1 MLRMKKLQNRKIG
14 DGFLYPESYT
24 TRTSAFASVGKGA
37 AFAGRLAVAVA
48 MLLGAGQLT
57 YTPVAGAATVTYDS
71 DSDDDPLK
79 GGDGSDNALTI
90 SGGNFGSANN
100 IIGGD
105 GRGSDIWNAD
115 EEEADTNNNTVTITG
130 GTYEFSLGIYGGINK
145 GKEANGNTVTLNG
158 GTFAQDMDIYGGQAG
173 TEGTANNNTVT
184 IKNLTLGQ
192 YGRVGKIVGGDASST
207 TTGNTVNLLLNNLT
221 IVRLYGGTGATT
233 SGNTLNIAAKGIVI
247 GNEWTADATILEK
260 FQQINFYLP
269 SGTANGDTLLEVKGK
284 ADLTGT
290 SIGAAALTGGW
301 VNLSVNDT
309 VTLMSATDII
319 GINDGAVENSIGG
332 NITFL
337 SANSLAADD
346 KYTLTLNKAD
356 NKIIATVTD
365 KTATSGGDESAT
377 LAGEAGSG
385 GESSGV
391 TDISQNQRVKST
403 VETRMASL
411 GLLNSTADMLAGAG
425 FDKALEAVQLAQEE
439 AEKETAQAGPT
450 GVRAEQAGTASYFVP
465 YAVTSGSSL
474 RQQSGSHVDT
484 KGFGIS
490 SGFSREL
497 TNRNGKLLLAP
508 FVEYSRGKYDS
519 YQDNGIHADGKSRA
533 YGLGVMARQTNHAG
547 LYYEGSLR
555 FGRVKSDYSSQ
566 LSTVTHAYYDSS
578 SNYWAGHLG
587 LGKITPLT
595 HHNSLNCYVKYFY
608 SHQSGDDVT
617 VNINGGALT
626 DNISF
631 SAVNSH
637 RARVGARLT
646 HQVNERNSL
655 YGGLAYQYEFS
666 GDARATYR
674 GQSAPSPSVKGGSG
688 MLELGVNFKASK
700 QLTMDFALT
709 GWAGKQRGATAQLGM
724 NWKL

>member
-1 MLRMKKLQNRKIG
+1 M
-14 DGFLYPESYT
+14 
-24 TRTSAFASVGKGA
+24 
-37 AFAGRLAVAVA
+37 AVAL
-48 MLLGAGQLT
+48 LLGAGQLT
-57 YTPVAGAATVTYDS
+57 YMPVAGAATVNYDS
-71 DSDDDPLK
+71 DSTDDPLK
-79 GGDGSDNALTI
+79 GGDGSDNVLTI

-105 GRGSDIWNAD
+105 GRGSDEWSMD
-115 EEEADTNNNTVTITG
+115 DDEADTNNNTVTITG
-130 GTYEFSLGIYGGINK
+130 GTYEIVHDIYGGINQ
-145 GKEANGNTVTLNG
+145 GKEASGNTVTLAG
-158 GTFAQDMDIYGGQAG
+158 GTFNNSINIYGGQAG
-173 TEGTANNNTVT
+173 TGGTANNNTVT
-184 IKNLTLGQ
+184 IKNVTFGPDGELGK
-192 YGRVGKIVGGDASST
+192 VVGGDANST

-221 IVRLYGGTGATT
+221 IARLYGGTGATT

-247 GNEWTADATILEK
+247 GNEWTAAATILK
-260 FQQINFYLP
+260 QFQQINFYLP

-290 SIGAAALTGGW
+290 SIGAAALNGGW

-319 GINDGAVENSIGG
+319 GINDGAIANSIGG

-337 SANSLAADD
+337 SANSLAVDD
-346 KYTLTLNKAD
+346 QYTLTLNKAN
-356 NKIIATVTD
+356 NKIVATVTD
-365 KTATSGGDESAT
+365 KTTTSGDDTPKPAPTPSTTPTPTPAPASS
-377 LAGEAGSG
+377 AGEADSG
-385 GESSGV
+385 GESSGT

-403 VETRMASL
+403 VETRMATL
-411 GLLNSTADMLAGAG
+411 GLINSTADMLAGAG
-425 FDKALEAVQLAQEE
+425 FDKASEAVQVAQEE
-439 AEKETAQAGPT
+439 ADKEAEKAGKT
-450 GVRAEQAGTASYFVP
+450 GVRAEQAGTANYFVP

-490 SGFSREL
+490 LGFSREL

-519 YQDNGIHADGKSRA
+519 YQDNGIHADGKSSA
-533 YGLGVMARQTNHAG
+533 YGLGVMARQTNHDG

-555 FGRVKSDYSSQ
+555 FGRVKADYKSQ
-566 LSTVTHAYYDSS
+566 LSPVAHVDYDSS

-587 LGKITPLT
+587 LGKITRLT
-595 HHNSLNCYVKYFY
+595 QRNSLDCYLKYFY
-608 SHQSGDDVT
+608 SHQTGDDVT
-617 VNINGGALT
+617 ININGGART

-637 RARVGARLT
+637 RVRVGARLT
-646 HQVNERNSL
+646 HQVNEKNSL
-655 YGGLAYQYEFS
+655 YGGLAYQYEFG

-688 MLELGVNFKASK
+688 MLELGVNFKAGK
-700 QLTMDFALT
+700 NLTMDFALT
-709 GWAGKQRGATAQLGM
+709 GWAGKQRGVTAQLGM